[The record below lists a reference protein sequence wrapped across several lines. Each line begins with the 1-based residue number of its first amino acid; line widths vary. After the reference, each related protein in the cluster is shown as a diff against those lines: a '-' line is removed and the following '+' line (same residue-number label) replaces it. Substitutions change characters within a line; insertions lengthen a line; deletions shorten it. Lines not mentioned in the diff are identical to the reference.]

1 MNRTMSTGWW
11 SSAVC
16 YLTGLRVVMILTLLA
31 VMNGAALAGD
41 FVLNYAIDADG
52 KTDTGKLENC
62 DYEQI
67 CEIRATGLIIEIV
80 VRPRTTGLPTMD
92 MSVLGPSGCC
102 YTAGV
107 VKQFHS
113 TLAPDL
119 LRVPLYRRAM
129 RERDEFVRTPF
140 VRNERLGMIYLEFF
154 HLH

>member
-1 MNRTMSTGWW
+1 MSTGWW

-62 DYEQI
+62 NYEQI

-80 VRPRTTGLPTMD
+80 VRLKTTGLPTMD

-107 VKQFHS
+107 VKQSHS

-140 VRNERLGMIYLEFF
+140 VRNERIGMIYLEFF

>member
-1 MNRTMSTGWW
+1 MSTGWW

-41 FVLNYAIDADG
+41 FVLDYAIDADG

-62 DYEQI
+62 NYEQI

-80 VRPRTTGLPTMD
+80 VRPKTTSLPTMD

-140 VRNERLGMIYLEFF
+140 VRNERIGTIYLEFF